1 MKALVILLVMPML
14 INKVNKKI
22 TIVLAIVLIS
32 SIIYLFNGFKSEMY
46 LTIVKRRYSPSSF
59 PEYITYKTNK
69 GLFSYRGDMKFNP
82 DSVRKDE
89 TNTYY
94 AEYSGYVKNKGIKF
108 LK

>member
-1 MKALVILLVMPML
+1 MTINRLNKKALLVLLL
-14 INKVNKKI
+14 IA
-22 TIVLAIVLIS
+22 LCGS
-32 SIIYLFNGFKSEMY
+32 MFLFNGFKSEMY
-46 LTIVKRRYSPSSF
+46 LTVVKRRYSPSSF

-108 LK
+108 LKWLKITI